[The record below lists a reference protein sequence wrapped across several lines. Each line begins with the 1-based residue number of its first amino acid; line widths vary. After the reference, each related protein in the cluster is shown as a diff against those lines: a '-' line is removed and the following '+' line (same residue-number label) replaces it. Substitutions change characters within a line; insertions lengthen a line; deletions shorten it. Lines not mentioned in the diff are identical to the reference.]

1 MVKMAKKSRTGK
13 IKTGV
18 FEYSWTKEINKVETN
33 KKFIQ
38 SQIDSF
44 ILLIENK
51 ESIKIGDYRDEL
63 KEFTTL
69 IVAQGHLAK
78 LDEEYQKKYFKITK
92 FIKDNFGFV
101 GGMVTPG

>member
-51 ESIKIGDYRDEL
+51 ESITK
-63 KEFTTL
+63 L
-69 IVAQGHLAK
+69 IILGIIVLNTERLSPA
-78 LDEEYQKKYFKITK
+78 
-92 FIKDNFGFV
+92 
-101 GGMVTPG
+101 